1 MTHKLNRN
9 QRGIRFC
16 LTDVTGSEQSET
28 DVRKKCNKP
37 GKSAWAQR
45 IASTKCSTLPS
56 TIPAAQN
63 SGLIVRCSDRGM
75 AGNRR
80 QLRHRRPRSAQEQT
94 TTEQERLRSGVQSGE
109 LRRKH
114 REWGNLAHGKGFRAQ
129 ELYAGDGRCCP
140 RRPDATD
147 ASEVSLY
154 RVHRLRSASNDPGRL
169 DDTDRW

>member
-1 MTHKLNRN
+1 
-9 QRGIRFC
+9 QG
-16 LTDVTGSEQSET
+16 G
-28 DVRKKCNKP
+28 RKKCNKP
-37 GKSAWAQR
+37 GNSAWAQR

-114 REWGNLAHGKGFRAQ
+114 REWRVIWHTAKESGHRNGKPARVG
-129 ELYAGDGRCCP
+129 AGED
-140 RRPDATD
+140 
-147 ASEVSLY
+147 
-154 RVHRLRSASNDPGRL
+154 
-169 DDTDRW
+169 

>member
-1 MTHKLNRN
+1 M
-9 QRGIRFC
+9 
-16 LTDVTGSEQSET
+16 
-28 DVRKKCNKP
+28 RKKCNKP

-94 TTEQERLRSGVQSGE
+94 TTEQERLRSGVQSDE

-114 REWGNLAHGKGFRAQ
+114 REWRVIWHTAKGSGHRSCMQAMVGVAQDARMQPMPRKFRYIEFIA
-129 ELYAGDGRCCP
+129 Y
-140 RRPDATD
+140 
-147 ASEVSLY
+147 EVPVTIS
-154 RVHRLRSASNDPGRL
+154 GEL